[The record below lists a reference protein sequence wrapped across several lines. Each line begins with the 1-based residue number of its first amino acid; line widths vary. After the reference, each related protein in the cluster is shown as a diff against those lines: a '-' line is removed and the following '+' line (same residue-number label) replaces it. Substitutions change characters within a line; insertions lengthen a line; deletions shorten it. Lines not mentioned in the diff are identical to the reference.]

1 MDSYNEYPSI
11 LSDIDISLERG
22 TELVDPFN
30 LLDVKSIKLDPQFN
44 TLFEDIDLEN
54 LYNETIDFDPDDWQ
68 NIFGVILVEEDL
80 KESLLRFA
88 WWMCRE
94 IIYSPKK
101 LHKINI
107 TDLLNNQE
115 KELYINIYIYQSSD
129 MYQLLFQLKDGAKM
143 VIKFTNNS
151 ALI

>member
-1 MDSYNEYPSI
+1 MDNYEYPSI

-44 TLFEDIDLEN
+44 ALFEYIDLEN
-54 LYNETIDFDPDDWQ
+54 LYNETIDFDPDEWQ
-68 NIFGVILVEEDL
+68 NIFGVILVEEDF

-94 IIYSPKK
+94 IVYGPKNI
-101 LHKINI
+101 HKINI
-107 TDLLNNQE
+107 IDLLNNQE
-115 KELYINIYIYQSSD
+115 KELYINIYIYKTD
-129 MYQLLFQLKDGAKM
+129 EYQFLFQLKDGAKM
-143 VIKFTNNS
+143 VIKFGNNS
-151 ALI
+151 KLL

>member
-1 MDSYNEYPSI
+1 MDSSKYPSI

-22 TELVDPFN
+22 TELADPFN
-30 LLDVKSIKLDPQFN
+30 LLDVKSIKMDPQFN
-44 TLFEDIDLEN
+44 ALFENIDLEN
-54 LYNETIDFDPDDWQ
+54 LYNETIDFDPDEWQ

-94 IIYSPKK
+94 IIYSPKNTF
-101 LHKINI
+101 KINI

-115 KELYINIYIYQSSD
+115 KELYINIYIYKMD
-129 MYQLLFQLKDGAKM
+129 EYQFLFQLKDGSKM
-143 VIKFTNNS
+143 VIKFENIS
-151 ALI
+151 KLL

>member
-1 MDSYNEYPSI
+1 MDNYEYPSI

-22 TELVDPFN
+22 TELADPFN
-30 LLDVKSIKLDPQFN
+30 LLDVKSIKMDPQFN
-44 TLFEDIDLEN
+44 TLFEDINLEN
-54 LYNETIDFDPDDWQ
+54 LYNETIDFDPDEWQ

-101 LHKINI
+101 LHRINI
-107 TDLLNNQE
+107 TDILNNPE
-115 KELYINIYIYQSSD
+115 KDLYINIYIYQSD
-129 MYQLLFQLKDGAKM
+129 IYQLLFQLKDGTKM
-143 VIKFTNNS
+143 VIKFANNS
-151 ALI
+151 VLI

>member
-1 MDSYNEYPSI
+1 MDSSKYPSI

-44 TLFEDIDLEN
+44 NLFNDIDLES
-54 LYNETIDFDPDDWQ
+54 LYNETIDFDPDEWQ

-80 KESLLRFA
+80 RESLLRFA

-94 IIYSPKK
+94 IVYGPKNIY
-101 LHKINI
+101 KINI

-115 KELYINIYIYQSSD
+115 KELYINIYIYKMD
-129 MYQLLFQLKDGAKM
+129 EYQFLFQLKDGAKM
-143 VIKFTNNS
+143 VIKFENIS
-151 ALI
+151 VLI

>member
-1 MDSYNEYPSI
+1 MDSSKYPSI

-22 TELVDPFN
+22 TELADPFN

-44 TLFEDIDLEN
+44 ALFEDIDLEN
-54 LYNETIDFDPDDWQ
+54 LYNETIDFDPNEWQ

-94 IIYSPKK
+94 IIYSPKNTF
-101 LHKINI
+101 KINI

-115 KELYINIYIYQSSD
+115 KELYINIYIYKMD
-129 MYQLLFQLKDGAKM
+129 EYQFLFQLKDGSKM
-143 VIKFTNNS
+143 VIKFENIS
-151 ALI
+151 KLL